1 MGDGMNQVHLKA
13 KCRQLTIRA
22 ASAIYCIFVMCGTP
36 VAGAPVKNSV
46 VAVSSDTQQRL
57 GISTVS
63 LSSVE
68 QKTQIAAFAKVLDPG
83 PLALLYSDLF
93 VADAA
98 SSASGAEARRSAAL
112 HAADS
117 NMSAKD
123 MEAAGAQAKSDE
135 AKRKL
140 LRQRLGLEWGSGI
153 SRLSDPKLKELVQAL
168 ASGSAALV
176 HVDTPS
182 NGGQKDA
189 RTVDI
194 DIGTD
199 SVKGTVLGPARVAE
213 PRLSSS
219 GLLVEVRGPLARLLS
234 VGLTLGAHIDTST
247 PVKGVL
253 LPREALVRFR
263 GSTWA
268 YVKQSPDHFQRRLV
282 QDGIPEDNG
291 LFVPQGFTANE
302 LVVSDGSAQLF
313 AVEQS
318 QTTMQ
323 PAN

>member
-1 MGDGMNQVHLKA
+1 MGDGTNQVHLKG
-13 KCRQLTIRA
+13 KRRQIA
-22 ASAIYCIFVMCGTP
+22 AGSICCIFVMCGHLA
-36 VAGAPVKNSV
+36 AGSPTTDSI
-46 VAVSSDTQQRL
+46 VAVSTDTQQRL

-68 QKTQIAAFAKVLDPG
+68 RKTQIAAFAKVLDPG
-83 PLALLYSDLF
+83 PLAQLCSDLF
-93 VADAA
+93 TADAVA
-98 SSASGAEARRSAAL
+98 AASGAEARRSAAL
-112 HAADS
+112 YAADS

-123 MEAAGAQAKSDE
+123 TEAAAAQGKSDE
-135 AKRKL
+135 TKRRL
-140 LRQRLGLEWGSGI
+140 LRQRLGLEWGPGI
-153 SRLSDPKLKELVQAL
+153 SRLSYPKLKDLIQAL
-168 ASGSAALV
+168 AKGSAALV

-199 SVKGTVLGPARVAE
+199 SVKGKVLGPARVAE

-219 GLLVEVRGPLARLLS
+219 GLLVEVTGPLSVLLS
-234 VGLTLGAHIDTST
+234 VGLTQGAHIDTGT

-268 YVKQSPDHFQRRLV
+268 YVKQRPDQFQRRLV

-291 LFVPQGFTANE
+291 LFVPRGFSASE
-302 LVVSDGSAQLF
+302 KVVSDGSALLF
-313 AVEQS
+313 AIEQGRA
-318 QTTMQ
+318 TML